1 MATNLAF
8 HEHTKHIEVDCDSI
22 REVVD
27 TKVIYLL
34 HIFADLR
41 IIDVFISS
49 WKSDASSSLNVNL
62 RKELLVWTISLESII
77 SI

>member
-1 MATNLAF
+1 LRNNPELGYDIF

-34 HIFADLR
+34 HISADLR
-41 IIDVFISS
+41 IINVLTKLRTRQHHQFLFG
-49 WKSDASSSLNVNL
+49 KVMFLNHS
-62 RKELLVWTISLESII
+62 TSI
-77 SI
+77 

>member
-41 IIDVFISS
+41 IIDVFT
-49 WKSDASSSLNVNL
+49 KL
-62 RKELLVWTISLESII
+62 RTRQRHQFLVGKVMLLHYSTSI
-77 SI
+77 